1 MARSSLSLFERF
13 FSSKKKKEHASKEPV
28 ADRPV
33 ASQAS
38 SAPPPAVRQESVPQ
52 SSTVPSTGTAAS
64 AAPVVSQGGSE
75 AVVESLVPAEAG
87 AAIPPQDEMSGQA
100 TAVAPATAVDATGVA
115 VAKPAVTSTVDAGE
129 LSAIT
134 AAATPQ
140 DGVTGQSPS
149 AAPAGAIG
157 VSPMA
162 AEQQDTELEYGSM
175 VLLSKLEQLVIRLSD
190 NAVQKSTPLVIE
202 ALVELTNHLAEFSD
216 QLPVAATQKVSLAA
230 LIDRDVENYA
240 QLRSQYVQENR
251 LVLGA
256 AEAGFSQDPNGFHQ
270 LSNDILRVVNIYLS
284 TSVKAFHTP
293 RISEQWK
300 TLYTG
305 FFVNL
310 SKAVRSAQD
319 TQQAPRG

>member
-1 MARSSLSLFERF
+1 FA
-13 FSSKKKKEHASKEPV
+13 
-28 ADRPV
+28 
-33 ASQAS
+33 
-38 SAPPPAVRQESVPQ
+38 
-52 SSTVPSTGTAAS
+52 VPSAVAAEA
-64 AAPVVSQGGSE
+64 AAPVVSQGVSDAIAENSALAE
-75 AVVESLVPAEAG
+75 AV
-87 AAIPPQDEMSGQA
+87 AAVPPQDEVSGQA
-100 TAVAPATAVDATGVA
+100 TAMAPATAVDATGVA
-115 VAKPAVTSTVDAGE
+115 VAELAVSSTADAGD
-129 LSAIT
+129 LSATT
-134 AAATPQ
+134 AATAPQ
-140 DGVTGQSPS
+140 DDMTGQAATTASAGAAE
-149 AAPAGAIG
+149 AAP
-157 VSPMA
+157 MD

-190 NAVQKSTPLVIE
+190 NTVQKSMPLVIE

-216 QLPVAATQKVSLAA
+216 QLPVVATQKVSLAA
-230 LIDRDVENYA
+230 LLDRDVENYA

-256 AEAGFSQDPNGFHQ
+256 AEAGFGQDPSAFHQ

-284 TSVKAFHTP
+284 ASVKAFHTP

-319 TQQAPRG
+319 TQQAQQGGGEHHG